1 MDNQYA
7 LAIVV
12 LFLVLLAILPGP
24 LLSRP
29 GPLLSRQCAVIQ
41 VERRHSSPISGALS
55 DSFAG
60 IAKALAPPSPRV
72 ALELFRLDSAVRCGD
87 GARLW
92 DVTRD

>member
-12 LFLVLLAILPGP
+12 LFVRLLAIL
-24 LLSRP
+24 P

>member
-29 GPLLSRQCAVIQ
+29 GPLLSRQCAMIQ
-41 VERRHSSPISGALS
+41 VRGRHSSPISGALS

-60 IAKALAPPSPRV
+60 IAKALVPPSPLIRP
-72 ALELFRLDSAVRCGD
+72 ALPLSTLILLCAAAM
-87 GARLW
+87 ARGYGM
-92 DVTRD
+92 